1 MKKSILIASLLLL
14 ALANT
19 TFAKYGYKIN
29 IKIAGLK
36 DSTAYLVHYYG
47 KPLPT
52 IYKRDST
59 KFNSKGVAI
68 FESNDSNFVGGIY
81 MLLLSDRK
89 TYFEF
94 LLDNGDD
101 FSIST
106 TMKNVQE
113 DITFKNS
120 PTNDLFKEYV
130 DFLKGYSR
138 TQEGFKKELSQAKNT
153 SDSQAVRKKAISS
166 SKELTLFRKNIAA
179 KNPNT
184 LLSSIFHALE
194 TPVVPEGDHYL
205 ADGKTKDTTFPFA
218 YYKSHYWD
226 GYNLQDERLIHT
238 PILDSKLEE
247 YFNKLVVQWPDSVNH
262 EADMLLKKA
271 KGTKENFKY
280 VLWWL
285 TRFTENS
292 KIMGMDE
299 SFVHLIESYYMK
311 GDAYWLSSDELSKF
325 TDRAMKI
332 APNVI
337 GNVAPEVK
345 LRDIFTKNTESLVN
359 LKAKYTLLVFYS
371 PDCNHC
377 QKELPSIDSLYELKL
392 KKLGVKVYTV
402 ATEAEDSKIA
412 EFLVK
417 NKLEK
422 WINTSDPEHTGDW
435 RGKYDVYS
443 TPSIY
448 LLDEKKIIRGK
459 RLDHTNI
466 LEVIEMLENDKKINK
481 KN

>member
-1 MKKSILIASLLLL
+1 
-14 ALANT
+14 
-19 TFAKYGYKIN
+19 
-29 IKIAGLK
+29 
-36 DSTAYLVHYYG
+36 
-47 KPLPT
+47 
-52 IYKRDST
+52 
-59 KFNSKGVAI
+59 
-68 FESNDSNFVGGIY
+68 
-81 MLLLSDRK
+81 
-89 TYFEF
+89 
-94 LLDNGDD
+94 
-101 FSIST
+101 
-106 TMKNVQE
+106 
-113 DITFKNS
+113 
-120 PTNDLFKEYV
+120 
-130 DFLKGYSR
+130 
-138 TQEGFKKELSQAKNT
+138 
-153 SDSQAVRKKAISS
+153 
-166 SKELTLFRKNIAA
+166 
-179 KNPNT
+179 
-184 LLSSIFHALE
+184 
-194 TPVVPEGDHYL
+194 
-205 ADGKTKDTTFPFA
+205 
-218 YYKSHYWD
+218 
-226 GYNLQDERLIHT
+226 
-238 PILDSKLEE
+238 
-247 YFNKLVVQWPDSVNH
+247 
-262 EADMLLKKA
+262 
-271 KGTKENFKY
+271 
-280 VLWWL
+280 
-285 TRFTENS
+285 
-292 KIMGMDE
+292 
-299 SFVHLIESYYMK
+299 MK
-311 GDAYWLSSDELSKF
+311 GDAYWLSSEELSKF

-359 LKAKYTLLVFYS
+359 LKAKYTLLMFYS